1 MIRTVRR
8 MGQAPT
14 DPACTNPVTT
24 GCACL
29 SPYVQAPGGVDECII
44 SQALIQQ
51 MVTAAT
57 AAAAPATVAVPAPV
71 TPAQQVAAAA
81 VTATTT
87 PPAVNYASA
96 EIPGS
101 FDYTADLETVS
112 NLMSQ
117 YGDVS
122 DNPQTVVN
130 AMYAAGIAP
139 GTVSQANALPY
150 LTGIAT
156 TAASATTASS
166 FLPSLPWYAWAGIG
180 LGGFLLLGK
189 K

>member
-1 MIRTVRR
+1 MIRTARR

-14 DPACTNPVTT
+14 NPACTNPVTT

-29 SPYVQAPGGVDECII
+29 PPYVQAPNGVDECII
-44 SQALIQQ
+44 SQAIVQQ
-51 MVTAAT
+51 MVAAMT
-57 AAAAPATVAVPAPV
+57 PAAAPAPVAIPAPV

-81 VTATTT
+81 VTATTAA
-87 PPAVNYASA
+87 PANYAAA

-101 FDYTADLETVS
+101 FNYTADLETVS
-112 NLMSQ
+112 NFMSQ
-117 YGDVS
+117 LGDTW

-130 AMYAAGIAP
+130 AMYAAGVAP

-150 LTGIAT
+150 LTGITSAATAT
-156 TAASATTASS
+156 TTATGFT
-166 FLPSLPWYAWAGIG
+166 LPSLPWYAWAGIAA
-180 LGGFLLLGK
+180 GGFLLLK

>member
-1 MIRTVRR
+1 
-8 MGQAPT
+8 MGQT
-14 DPACTNPVTT
+14 NGACTNPVTT
-24 GCACL
+24 GCACV

-44 SQALIQQ
+44 SQALVQQ
-51 MVTAAT
+51 MVAAMT
-57 AAAAPATVAVPAPV
+57 PAAPAVPVPA

-81 VTATTT
+81 VTAATT
-87 PPAVNYASA
+87 PPSYASA

-117 YGDVS
+117 YGDTY

-150 LTGIAT
+150 LTGITSAAT
-156 TAASATTASS
+156 TATTASS
-166 FLPSLPWYAWAGIG
+166 FSLPNLPWYAWAGIG
-180 LGGFLLLGK
+180 VGALVLFGGK